1 MTQSVA
7 DKTPIPD
14 KASRRHTDPPGL
26 WISVAAISVTLH
38 LLLFWLLRSN
48 SYSLSQRSSSNPIPV
63 EFVEIPSGR
72 KAPSKAKPVSSKRAS
87 TTGKPTVVRSS
98 KPATQEILTPKTS
111 TVEDSNAIALRTTPE
126 GAIAFDNTKKA
137 TTSQPK
143 AEDTTTQQSSQQRVV
158 EQETQSKPQQDAT
171 SEPTPSPQ
179 PPEQNQPEPT
189 PQPTSEFTPQVQ
201 QPEPTPQ
208 PTSEVTPQTQQPEPT
223 PEPTREA
230 TPQAQQPEPTPEP
243 TREVT
248 PQAQQPEPTPEPNTA
263 DSTNTNTQNEANQE
277 LGQQNQ
283 ALNPQNNPTDSTPT
297 DSSPQRQEA
306 QQIPSSLPTPEGE
319 VAVGKETPLQ
329 DIAPPVN
336 PQQSPP
342 LNEQNEGGTALA
354 TWDIEANAVKQDIQ
368 NNPPQIVGDIK
379 EKELESLALNK
390 ELGEQPIEFK
400 AVLLID
406 SNGEFNS
413 IILYPGQKI
422 PEPQATQYQ
431 EYAEKIFKG
440 QKFIPASNN
449 DGSKPPLGEL
459 VVRIRIQR
467 KSPTSSMANPQ
478 S

>member
-1 MTQSVA
+1 
-7 DKTPIPD
+7 
-14 KASRRHTDPPGL
+14 
-26 WISVAAISVTLH
+26 
-38 LLLFWLLRSN
+38 
-48 SYSLSQRSSSNPIPV
+48 
-63 EFVEIPSGR
+63 VEISSGG
-72 KAPSKAKPVSSKRAS
+72 KAPSKAKPVSSKRSS
-87 TTGKPTVVRSS
+87 TTGKSSVARSS
-98 KPATQEILTPKTS
+98 KPAAQENLTPKTS
-111 TVEDSNAIALRTTPE
+111 TVEDSNAIALRTRPE

-158 EQETQSKPQQDAT
+158 EQETQSKPQQDPT
-171 SEPTPSPQ
+171 SEPAPSPQ
-179 PPEQNQPEPT
+179 PPEQNQLQPT
-189 PQPTSEFTPQVQ
+189 PQPTPEFTPQTQ
-201 QPEPTPQ
+201 QAEPTPQ
-208 PTSEVTPQTQQPEPT
+208 PTSEVTPQTQQAEPT
-223 PEPTREA
+223 PQPTPEF
-230 TPQAQQPEPTPEP
+230 TPQTQQAEPTPS
-243 TREVT
+243 
-248 PQAQQPEPTPEPNTA
+248 PNTA
-263 DSTNTNTQNEANQE
+263 DSTNTDTQNQANQQLDE
-277 LGQQNQ
+277 QNQ
-283 ALNPQNNPTDSTPT
+283 ALNPQNNPTDSTGT
-297 DSSPQRQEA
+297 DSSPERQEP
-306 QQIPSSLPTPEGE
+306 QQTSSSLPTPDGE

-329 DIAPPVN
+329 DIAPPVK
-336 PQQSPP
+336 PEQSPP

-390 ELGEQPIEFK
+390 ELGDQPIEFK

>member
-26 WISVAAISVTLH
+26 WICVAAISVTLH

-48 SYSLSQRSSSNPIPV
+48 FYSLSQRNSSNPIPV
-63 EFVEIPSGR
+63 EFVEISSGG

-87 TTGKPTVVRSS
+87 TTGKPTIVRSS
-98 KPATQEILTPKTS
+98 KPATQENLTPKTS
-111 TVEDSNAIALRTTPE
+111 TVEDSNAIALGGALPIALRTTPE

-137 TTSQPK
+137 GTSQPK
-143 AEDTTTQQSSQQRVV
+143 ANDATTQPSSQKRVV
-158 EQETQSKPQQDAT
+158 EQETQSQPQQDPT

-189 PQPTSEFTPQVQ
+189 SQ
-201 QPEPTPQ
+201 
-208 PTSEVTPQTQQPEPT
+208 PT
-223 PEPTREA
+223 PEV
-230 TPQAQQPEPTPEP
+230 TPQAQQPQLTSQPTP
-243 TREVT
+243 EVT
-248 PQAQQPEPTPEPNTA
+248 PQAQQPEPAPSPNTA
-263 DSTNTNTQNEANQE
+263 DSTNTDTQNELNQE
-277 LGQQNQ
+277 LGEQNQ
-283 ALNPQNNPTDSTPT
+283 ASNPQNNPTDSTST
-297 DSSPQRQEA
+297 DSSPERQEP
-306 QQIPSSLPTPEGE
+306 QQTPSSLPTPEGE
-319 VAVGKETPLQ
+319 VAVGQATPLQ

-342 LNEQNEGGTALA
+342 LNEQNGEGTALA
-354 TWDIEANAVKQDIQ
+354 TWDVEANAVKKDIQ
-368 NNPPQIVGDIK
+368 ENPPQIVGDIK

-390 ELGEQPIEFK
+390 ELGDQPIEFK

-467 KSPTSSMANPQ
+467 KSANSSIP
-478 S
+478 SP